1 MGGPLRN
8 DERGTG
14 HCGREPVRRNRFSL
28 LDSHRGYRSR
38 GVWYEYAASALVQ
51 FGDMAGRHLDGSADW
66 AEYGI
71 ALPLDPTARQLM
83 FGVQLAGTGRLWVD
97 DLQLFVD
104 DVPVTLPE
112 TVLDRDTS
120 MVASSRVTLE
130 RPMRTQVE
138 NLVLLGKVWGFL
150 KYHHPAVVRGE
161 RQWDFDLFRVTP
173 RVLAANDAA
182 GAQRAISAWID
193 SLGPVP
199 ACTSCVKLPEG
210 LALAPRLG
218 WIKDRA
224 LLGPGL
230 SAQLTQIR
238 ERRPDVSS
246 QFYVALSPG
255 VGNPDFSAELDYP
268 RQRDPDPGYRLLALF
283 RFWNMV
289 EYWFPYRDLID
300 GDWDAC
306 LREFATRLLGAKS
319 HDAYAREMMA
329 LIARISD
336 THANLI
342 SSLQLQPPGG
352 SAALPVTL
360 RFIERRAMVVA
371 YANPRLGPASGLKIG
386 DIVSTI
392 DGVPVDALVTRWRPM
407 FAVSNDATRQR
418 DMARALGRGEP
429 GRARLTVLRGT
440 DKLGL
445 NVERVPRDSL
455 DRALVPRDPLDRAR
469 ERVHDHPGPPFRQL
483 SDELV
488 YLKLSTARLD
498 EVSRYLDGMR
508 GAKCIVID
516 IRNYP
521 GDPVGFALEGNLV
534 KTTTPFA
541 RFTVG
546 DVDNPGSFSMGT
558 VASIRPSD
566 PYVEGAVALLVD
578 EVTQSQAEFTAMA
591 LRTRPG
597 AIVVGSQTAGAD
609 GNVSRIPLPGGEWT
623 RFSGIG
629 VFYPDGRP
637 TQRVGI
643 VPDLEVRPTIAG
655 TRAGRDEVLEAAVR
669 RLLGRDI
676 SPGELKA
683 LAAPGD
689 EPGR

>member
-1 MGGPLRN
+1 M
-8 DERGTG
+8 T
-14 HCGREPVRRNRFSL
+14 
-28 LDSHRGYRSR
+28 
-38 GVWYEYAASALVQ
+38 
-51 FGDMAGRHLDGSADW
+51 
-66 AEYGI
+66 
-71 ALPLDPTARQLM
+71 
-83 FGVQLAGTGRLWVD
+83 
-97 DLQLFVD
+97 
-104 DVPVTLPE
+104 
-112 TVLDRDTS
+112 
-120 MVASSRVTLE
+120 
-130 RPMRTQVE
+130 
-138 NLVLLGKVWGFL
+138 
-150 KYHHPAVVRGE
+150 
-161 RQWDFDLFRVTP
+161 
-173 RVLAANDAA
+173 
-182 GAQRAISAWID
+182 
-193 SLGPVP
+193 
-199 ACTSCVKLPEG
+199 
-210 LALAPRLG
+210 RLG
-218 WIKDRA
+218 
-224 LLGPGL
+224 
-230 SAQLTQIR
+230 S
-238 ERRPDVSS
+238 
-246 QFYVALSPG
+246 
-255 VGNPDFSAELDYP
+255 
-268 RQRDPDPGYRLLALF
+268 
-283 RFWNMV
+283 
-289 EYWFPYRDLID
+289 
-300 GDWDAC
+300 
-306 LREFATRLLGAKS
+306 
-319 HDAYAREMMA
+319 
-329 LIARISD
+329 
-336 THANLI
+336 
-342 SSLQLQPPGG
+342 
-352 SAALPVTL
+352 
-360 RFIERRAMVVA
+360 
-371 YANPRLGPASGLKIG
+371 
-386 DIVSTI
+386 
-392 DGVPVDALVTRWRPM
+392 
-407 FAVSNDATRQR
+407 
-418 DMARALGRGEP
+418 ALGRGEP

-508 GAKCIVID
+508 GAKGIVID

-655 TRAGRDEVLEAAVR
+655 MRAGRDEVLEAAVR

-683 LAAPGD
+683 LAP
-689 EPGR
+689 